1 MVEVEVELVEIE
13 MVLLVDQ
20 VTVVKVE
27 DMVEV
32 VELSKVEDL
41 VEMVEMVIEVV

>member
-13 MVLLVDQ
+13 MVLLIDQ

-27 DMVEV
+27 IL
-32 VELSKVEDL
+32 VELVERLKVEDL
-41 VEMVEMVIEVV
+41 VVMEEMVIEVV

>member
-20 VTVVKVE
+20 VMVVKVE
-27 DMVEV
+27 DLVGQ
-32 VELSKVEDL
+32 VELNKVVD
-41 VEMVEMVIEVV
+41 MVVMEEMVIEAV

>member
-1 MVEVEVELVEIE
+1 MVVEVELVEIE

-27 DMVEV
+27 HGVDQVDLLKV
-32 VELSKVEDL
+32 VVMEET
-41 VEMVEMVIEVV
+41 VEMVIEVV